1 MQREIKDDI
10 HLGETLNPSTSTQ
23 VVKSMDE
30 TIKFSNPNER
40 ITKLKTLIERGKFD
54 ENAAKCIPCV
64 QQNTTGNDL

>member
-23 VVKSMDE
+23 VVKSMDQ

-54 ENAAKCIPCV
+54 ENAEKYIPCV